1 MQRSKTYRD
10 KLFHAL
16 REKIESADKLAITT
30 LYHHIYS
37 MKLGD
42 DYIFNTENE
51 LEGIIAYLNANY

>member
-1 MQRSKTYRD
+1 MHRSKTYRD
-10 KLFHAL
+10 KLFRAL
-16 REKIESADKLAITT
+16 REKIKSTDQQAITT

-51 LEGIIAYLNANY
+51 LEGIIAYLNANH